1 MNYLS
6 IDETIFVSIAS
17 FRDSQCIDT
26 LKNLYNN
33 SDNPQNIYCGIFTQ
47 IDIKNK
53 NELCY
58 DMNFPYNSNIRRI
71 IIKYEEAKGPLW
83 ARVKIIKN
91 LYQNEK
97 YFFMIDAH
105 TNFKKGWD
113 TNLKKY
119 LNTLKEKGVEKPILS
134 NYPAP
139 YNNNNTDN
147 SFVLC
152 NVISGDKYPK
162 VLQAETKDP
171 GYFYQ
176 SYFIG
181 ANCIFTYGNFLK
193 EIKINTLAENLEYI
207 FGGEEMLLSLLAFVN
222 GWDIYSIP
230 HSIIYHDYKSSD
242 KKIKDKTDWYT
253 YSNINKQSEIDSYKQ
268 LDKILTSN
276 MLDNKRKVSD
286 FYKKIKY
293 KLHEKDFNS
302 RFTNSSKNHLCNEM
316 KIIKL

>member
-1 MNYLS
+1 MNNLS

-17 FRDSQCIDT
+17 FRDTQCIDT
-26 LKNLYNN
+26 LKNLYYN

-47 IDIKNK
+47 IDIKNE
-53 NELCY
+53 NEYCF
-58 DMNFPYNSNIRRI
+58 DMDFPYNTNIRRLV
-71 IIKYEEAKGPLW
+71 IKYQEAKGPLW

-91 LYQNEK
+91 LFQNEK

-105 TNFKKGWD
+105 TSFKKSWD

-119 LNTLKEKGVEKPILS
+119 LNILKEKGVNKPILS
-134 NYPAP
+134 GYPAHKN
-139 YNNNNTDN
+139 YYTDN
-147 SFVLC
+147 SFLLC
-152 NVISGDKYPK
+152 NVVSGDKYPK
-162 VLQAETKDP
+162 VLGSVVKPP

-181 ANCIFTYGNFLK
+181 ACCLFTYGKFLK
-193 EIKINTLAENLEYI
+193 EINITPLAENLEHI

-222 GWDIYSIP
+222 GWDVYSIP
-230 HSIIYHDYKSSD
+230 HSNIYHEFKSSD
-242 KKIKDKTDWYT
+242 EKKKDKTDWYI
-253 YSNINKQSEIDSYKQ
+253 YANINNKNEQKSYQQ

-276 MLDNKRKVSD
+276 MLNRHRKVSD

-293 KLHEKDFNS
+293 NSYENKFDS
-302 RFTNSSKNHLCNEM
+302 RFTQLSRNHLCNNM